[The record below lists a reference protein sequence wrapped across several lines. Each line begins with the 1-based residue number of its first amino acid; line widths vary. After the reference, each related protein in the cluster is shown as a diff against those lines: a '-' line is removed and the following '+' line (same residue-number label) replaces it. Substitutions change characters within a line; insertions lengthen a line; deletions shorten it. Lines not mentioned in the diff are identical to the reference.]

1 LFALPKL
8 SGPNNTRLT
17 KERYHATVETREG
30 MVEEL
35 RVSKPREKREERKV
49 VSTTLSWRTGI
60 VVVGEV
66 RVWRF

>member
-35 RVSKPREKREERKV
+35 RVSKPREKREERREE
-49 VSTTLSWRTGI
+49 SGI
-60 VVVGEV
+60 YNAELAYGYCGC
-66 RVWRF
+66 W